1 MRVEEWLHKPER
13 LKIKMMQLK
22 NARDEY
28 EMCLLPGAITYDRD
42 RVDAQPT
49 DRVTEIMAKISD
61 IDLEIEKLGRI
72 RAAALDERL
81 KVLATLSER
90 EEYILTAYDI
100 RGERMEDVAESI
112 SFEVSWC
119 YRLRRKALKT
129 LRFRPSDKETTKTTK
144 QYDIV

>member
-22 NARDEY
+22 NVRDEY
-28 EMCLLPGAITYDRD
+28 EMCLLPGAITYDRG

-81 KVLATLSER
+81 QVLATLGER

-100 RGERMEDVAESI
+100 RGERMEDVAEAI

-129 LRFRPSDKETTKTTK
+129 LRLRPSDKETTKTTN
-144 QYDIV
+144 

>member
-28 EMCLLPGAITYDRD
+28 EMCLLPGAITYDKDKID
-42 RVDAQPT
+42 RTPT
-49 DRVTEIMAKISD
+49 DRITEIMAKISD

-72 RAAALDERL
+72 RAEALNERL
-81 KVLATLSER
+81 AVLATLPER

-100 RGERMEDVAESI
+100 RGERMEDVAEVI
-112 SFEVSWC
+112 NYGVSWC
-119 YRLRRKALKT
+119 YKTRRKALKSLKYRLT
-129 LRFRPSDKETTKTTK
+129 EKNPKNPKISVL
-144 QYDIV
+144 

>member
-61 IDLEIEKLGRI
+61 IDLEIERLGRI

-81 KVLATLSER
+81 KVLATLSEH

-100 RGERMEDVAESI
+100 KGERMEDIAERI
-112 SFEVSWC
+112 NYGISWC
-119 YRLRRKALKT
+119 YKTRRKAFKKLFIRHSKKN
-129 LRFRPSDKETTKTTK
+129 PQNPQNSM
-144 QYDIV
+144 I